1 MDINPIDI
9 KIREFA
15 LYLKDFGLLNETNI
29 NDFLKKFKSIS
40 ENSIM
45 SSGIFETDVNVG
57 LIYLKENLS
66 NTMFE
71 FYNLMTEERKKIIY
85 LNIYSKFLK
94 KRDEELNTKGKAL
107 YSKYVSLIIKKYFS
121 YWKEGNSKNNNENTN
136 KNRINK
142 NKDILKISNINQEYK
157 KDNFC
162 FGIISDNELLNN
174 NLVINSNN
182 NKIVINTNNSYKF
195 NKNAT
200 INSINTNMNNIR
212 NNNINTF
219 LMTSKNRYSEKKLR
233 EKNNI
238 KNIQTPTYSP
248 KKTILS
254 YKKGIYNEE
263 VVSYNNYKN
272 NHENMLDQLIFPQ
285 YPQNNNIMIKND
297 IIEENIY
304 NNLNTTSA
312 RYTLDPNKRIN
323 NIKKNNNI
331 NNNKSKKKVNANFQK
346 EKSEIYRN
354 QNILKQRNTYNYSRP
369 NSSLHYNEN
378 NENSRISVYQ
388 RLYDQNKEKMK
399 RQEDRIK
406 ENIKEIKE
414 RANHPIMQKKNS
426 NDNFKNTKKSNISKQ
441 KTRSS
446 NNNTIYTNKY
456 RITYDGENPN
466 FFDKQYVSDK
476 IDEALFNKNLNRKK
490 SRYTNDN
497 DSNFNSNII
506 SNANSNFNS
515 NFNSNADININ
526 NDINDINNDDEKKND
541 GMNFMENQRK
551 CIQLFNDMIGKEEKT
566 SGIIFDEKEKENMFK
581 DLLNKLYKENK
592 TQNYQIKNNNINSN
606 EYEKFNE
613 GNSNYNNICDSVE
626 INLK

>member
-107 YSKYVSLIIKKYFS
+107 YNKYVSLIIKKYFS
-121 YWKEGNSKNNNENTN
+121 YWKKGNSKINNENTN

-238 KNIQTPTYSP
+238 KNIQTPIYSP

-331 NNNKSKKKVNANFQK
+331 NNNKSKKKVSNENFKK

-354 QNILKQRNTYNYSRP
+354 QNIPKQRNTYNYSRP
-369 NSSLHYNEN
+369 N
-378 NENSRISVYQ
+378 
-388 RLYDQNKEKMK
+388 
-399 RQEDRIK
+399 
-406 ENIKEIKE
+406 
-414 RANHPIMQKKNS
+414 
-426 NDNFKNTKKSNISKQ
+426 
-441 KTRSS
+441 
-446 NNNTIYTNKY
+446 
-456 RITYDGENPN
+456 
-466 FFDKQYVSDK
+466 
-476 IDEALFNKNLNRKK
+476 
-490 SRYTNDN
+490 
-497 DSNFNSNII
+497 
-506 SNANSNFNS
+506 
-515 NFNSNADININ
+515 
-526 NDINDINNDDEKKND
+526 
-541 GMNFMENQRK
+541 
-551 CIQLFNDMIGKEEKT
+551 
-566 SGIIFDEKEKENMFK
+566 
-581 DLLNKLYKENK
+581 
-592 TQNYQIKNNNINSN
+592 
-606 EYEKFNE
+606 
-613 GNSNYNNICDSVE
+613 
-626 INLK
+626 